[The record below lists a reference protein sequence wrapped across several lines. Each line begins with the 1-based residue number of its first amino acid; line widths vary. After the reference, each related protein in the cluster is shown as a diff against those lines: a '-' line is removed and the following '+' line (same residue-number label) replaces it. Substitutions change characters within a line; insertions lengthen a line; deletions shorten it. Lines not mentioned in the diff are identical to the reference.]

1 MARGKR
7 LWYNED
13 MSKILI
19 IGNVLKD
26 VYLKLD
32 EHNEFEEDGRG
43 INWLELG
50 FNGEAHEFFRRT
62 SVYGGAAVSLMTLK
76 QLGVD
81 ASILNSKT
89 EMKAGELAWSDEPA
103 NYRYIF
109 SYKGGIT
116 YFVPRERRATDWTM
130 PTGTPEWILVDRS
143 TIVTAKL
150 VDELK
155 NFLKFSGKTKLAVHA
170 EKKPTPDGQRLAEMA
185 DLLFVEDEPAVH
197 KEEKIVDKI
206 EIDKPNTQLVCHISP
221 RRISLGE
228 AEEVWD
234 LSRVDMMTHLTV
246 YSTIVATVLGI
257 VTAGGT
263 PADAL
268 LWARI
273 NAEQA
278 TLDGALS
285 AEKLQELAQ
294 AEMAKRKN
302 LRLICRTLVTT
313 NKGVLAA
320 DESKRTLIRRFGQFN
335 IPITARNRRE
345 FYQVLFT
352 TPELRNYTSGVIL
365 SEENAHFRMAN
376 GQTALEFLTDR
387 GIIPGIK
394 ADQGLVPM
402 EKTDGEMHTMG
413 TEGLT
418 QRLRDYYQQGFRFA
432 KWRAMFEIGKNKPSF
447 FAVEQ
452 NTDELAEFAKT
463 CQLVGIVPVIEPDI
477 VRTGKHDIATSA
489 EVTAKVLEALFEKLE
504 QRHVD
509 LRSCVVKCGMV
520 ISGDKAESQATAD
533 AVGSATAAILRYA
546 VPRYTAG
553 VLLLSGGQAPK
564 EATKNLTSVTQNS
577 PFPWPVSFAFSRA
590 LEEPV
595 LATWKG
601 EAKNVKAAQAALVR
615 HLEANV
621 DALHYEKVEAYEA
634 EKADGRVDVVD
645 LG

>member
-1 MARGKR
+1 
-7 LWYNED
+7 

-32 EHNEFEEDGRG
+32 EHNGFEADDRG
-43 INWLELG
+43 INWLELA

-62 SVYGGAAVSLMTLK
+62 SVYGGAAVSLMTLNR
-76 QLGVD
+76 LGVD

-89 EMKAGELAWSDEPA
+89 EMKAGELSWSDEPA
-103 NYRYIF
+103 NYRYVF

-130 PTGTPEWILVDRS
+130 PAGTPDWILVDRS

-155 NFLKFSGKTKLAVHA
+155 NFLKFSTKTKLAVHA
-170 EKKPTPDGQRLAEMA
+170 EKNQTPDGQRLAEMA
-185 DLLFVEDEPAVH
+185 DLLFLEDEPAVH

-206 EIDKPNTQLVCHISP
+206 EVDQPNTQLVCHISP
-221 RRISLGE
+221 RKISLGE

-246 YSTIVATVLGI
+246 YATIVATVLGI
-257 VTAGGT
+257 VAAGGT

-278 TLDGALS
+278 TLDGALG
-285 AEKLQELAQ
+285 AEKLQKLAQ
-294 AEMAKRKN
+294 EEQAKRKN
-302 LRLICRTLVTT
+302 LRLICRTLVAP

-320 DESKRTLIRRFGQFN
+320 DESKKTLIRRFGQFN
-335 IPITARNRRE
+335 IPVTTRNRRE
-345 FYQVLFT
+345 FYQVMFT
-352 TPELRNYTSGVIL
+352 TPELRNYASGVIL
-365 SEENAHFRMAN
+365 SEENAHFKLGN

-394 ADQGLVPM
+394 VDRGLAPM
-402 EKTDGEMHTMG
+402 EKNESEMHTTG
-413 TEGLT
+413 IEGLT
-418 QRLRDYYQQGFRFA
+418 ERLRDYYEQGFRFA
-432 KWRAMFEIGKNKPSF
+432 KWRAMLKIGKDQPSF

-452 NTDELAEFAKT
+452 NAEELAEFAKT

-477 VRTGKHDIATSA
+477 VRDGEHDITASA
-489 EVTAKVLEALFEKLE
+489 EATAKVLETVFEKLE

-509 LRSCVVKCGMV
+509 LQGCVLKCGMV
-520 ISGDKAESQATAD
+520 ISGDRAETQATAD
-533 AVGSATAAILRYA
+533 EIGTATAAILRYA
-546 VPRYTAG
+546 VPRYVAG
-553 VLLLSGGQAPK
+553 ILLLSGGQTPK
-564 EATKNLTSVTQNS
+564 EAIKNLTRVMQSS

-601 EAKNVKAAQAALVR
+601 EAKNAKAAQAALAR
-615 HLEANV
+615 YLEADV
-621 DALHYEKVEAYEA
+621 DALHYAKIEARDGA
-634 EKADGRVDVVD
+634 GSGRVDVVD